1 MSVSF
6 RFANTEVALEVE
18 GPDGWVG
25 EQLRFLGPFLRRA
38 AGARSITAPL
48 PAAGDAGA
56 AQPVPAPVPQGLE
69 GVGDWWR
76 ERVPAGFDPGLQD
89 AILLFAYYMRGY
101 RKTVFLSDDIRRCF
115 QLLGIEEPR
124 SLLQVMGAM
133 RRDAGLLLSA
143 GKRGEYMMNTTGIAR
158 AREILGERRATG
170 PLPAPPPP
178 RVHAEEPAVVEDASS
193 RTVDVRNIFRD

>member
-6 RFANTEVALEVE
+6 RFANTEVALEVQ
-18 GPDGWVG
+18 GPDAWVD

-38 AGARSITAPL
+38 AGARSITSPL
-48 PAAGDAGA
+48 PTLGDAAA
-56 AQPVPAPVPQGLE
+56 AQAVPAPVPQGLE
-69 GVGDWWR
+69 GVVDWWR

-115 QLLGIEEPR
+115 QVLGMDEPR

-158 AREILGERRATG
+158 AREILGEKRTTA
-170 PLPAPPPP
+170 PLPVPPP
-178 RVHAEEPAVVEDASS
+178 RILVEEPAALEDASS